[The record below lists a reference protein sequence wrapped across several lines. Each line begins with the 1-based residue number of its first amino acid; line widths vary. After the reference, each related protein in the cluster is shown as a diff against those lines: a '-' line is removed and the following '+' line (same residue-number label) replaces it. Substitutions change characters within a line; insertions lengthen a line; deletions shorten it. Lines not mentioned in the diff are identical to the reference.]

1 MREPVAR
8 RTASFVALTLA
19 LAWSAA
25 GPAAAQTGKE
35 SGKESNKPWRHALIQ
50 PKSDAGI
57 LLMPQYGGFFK
68 KLGLDIDI
76 TNVKDDE
83 IMLHAL
89 IAGDLDSFEGG
100 LGAGIIADAHGA
112 DVKITGCSWL
122 MVPHGVFVHDD
133 ITAMDQLKGKTI
145 AISSPSAF
153 PDLFARGALD
163 HFNVPEDS
171 VKFASLGGDLDRY
184 KALVAHLVD
193 AAVVSGEYTP
203 IAEKE
208 HIKMLVSAKDAL
220 PHFVRMCEYMLGS
233 TIKARPDD
241 AAKFLAGE
249 ILGLR
254 YAVANKDEVVKAA
267 QEITGTKPDDP
278 RADFIYDLAMQQ
290 QSIGTEVPIPADDLQ
305 WMNEELVKVGN
316 IAKPVDLTK
325 VLDSKPREDAL
336 KLIAQMH

>member
-1 MREPVAR
+1 VTRTLAR
-8 RTASFVALTLA
+8 RAAPFFVTAFA
-19 LAWSAA
+19 LACALASPASAQSA
-25 GPAAAQTGKE
+25 KQDV
-35 SGKESNKPWRHALIQ
+35 KPWRHALIQ
-50 PKSDAGI
+50 AKSDAGI

-68 KLGLDIDI
+68 KLGLDIGI

-100 LGAGIIADAHGA
+100 PGAALIADAHGA

-122 MVPHGVFVHDD
+122 TVPHGIFVHDD
-133 ITAMDQLKGKTI
+133 ITTMDQLKGKTI

-153 PDLFARGALD
+153 PDLFARGALAR
-163 HFNVPEDS
+163 FNVPADS
-171 VKFASLGGDLDRY
+171 VRFASLGGDLDRY

-203 IAEKE
+203 IATKE

-241 AAKFLAGE
+241 AAKFMAGE

-254 YAVANKDEVVKAA
+254 YAVANKDQVVKAT
-267 QEITGTKPDDP
+267 QEITGAKPDDP
-278 RADFIYDLAMQQ
+278 RPAFIYDLAMQQ
-290 QSIGTEVPIPADDLQ
+290 HSIGTDMPIPTDDLQ

-316 IAKPVDLTK
+316 IPKPVDLTK
-325 VLDSKPREDAL
+325 VIDPKPREDAL
-336 KLIAQMH
+336 KLVAQTH

>member
-1 MREPVAR
+1 MR
-8 RTASFVALTLA
+8 RTIIRRAMPLVALA
-19 LAWSAA
+19 LTSVLLTIN
-25 GPAAAQTGKE
+25 PATAQ
-35 SGKESNKPWRHALIQ
+35 SSKPWRHALIQ

-57 LLMPQYGGFFK
+57 LLMPQHGGFFK
-68 KLGLDIDI
+68 KVGLDINI

-100 LGAGIIADAHGA
+100 PGAAMIADAHGA

-122 MVPHGVFVHDD
+122 MVPHGIFVHDD

-153 PDLFARGALD
+153 PDLFARGALA
-163 HFNVPEDS
+163 HFNVPADS

-184 KALVAHLVD
+184 KALVAHLVE

-233 TIKARPDD
+233 TIKARPED

-249 ILGLR
+249 MLGLR
-254 YAVANKDEVVKAA
+254 YAVAHKDEVVKAT
-267 QEITGTKPDDP
+267 QEITGLKPDDP
-278 RADFIYDLAMQQ
+278 RPAYMYDLAMQLHA
-290 QSIGTEVPIPADDLQ
+290 IGTDLPIPTDDLQ

-316 IAKPVDLTK
+316 IQKPLDLAKIIDP
-325 VLDSKPREDAL
+325 KPREDAL
-336 KLIAQMH
+336 KLVAQVH

>member
-1 MREPVAR
+1 MR
-8 RTASFVALTLA
+8 RTVAHRAALFFAPALLA
-19 LAWSAA
+19 ALLS
-25 GPAAAQTGKE
+25 GPASAQ
-35 SGKESNKPWRHALIQ
+35 SNKPWQHALIQ

-57 LLMPQYGGFFK
+57 LLMPQHGGFFK
-68 KLGLDIDI
+68 KLGLDINI
-76 TNVKDDE
+76 TNVKDDQ

-100 LGAGIIADAHGA
+100 PGAAIIAAAHGA
-112 DVKITGCSWL
+112 DVKVTGCSWL
-122 MVPHGVFVHDD
+122 MVPHGLFVHDD

-145 AISSPSAF
+145 AISSPAAF

-163 HFNVPEDS
+163 HFGVPEDG

-184 KALVAHLVD
+184 KALVAHLVE

-208 HIKMLVSAKDAL
+208 HIKMLVSAKDAM
-220 PHFVRMCEYMLGS
+220 PHFVRMCEYMMGS

-254 YAVANKDEVVKAA
+254 YAVANKDAVVRAT
-267 QEITGTKPDDP
+267 QEITGVKPDDP
-278 RADFIYDLAMQQ
+278 RAAYMYDLAMEQH
-290 QSIGTEVPIPADDLQ
+290 SIGTEVPIPTDDLQ
-305 WMNEELVKVGN
+305 WMNELLVKVGN
-316 IAKPVDLTK
+316 IAKPLDMTK
-325 VLDSKPREDAL
+325 VIDPKPREGAL
-336 KLIAQMH
+336 KLVAQTQ

>member
-1 MREPVAR
+1 MKTTIIR
-8 RTASFVALTLA
+8 RAMPLVALA
-19 LAWSAA
+19 LTSVLLTVV
-25 GPAAAQTGKE
+25 PAAAQ
-35 SGKESNKPWRHALIQ
+35 SSKPWRHALIQ

-68 KLGLDIDI
+68 KVGLDINI

-100 LGAGIIADAHGA
+100 PGAAMIADAHGA

-122 MVPHGVFVHDD
+122 MVPHGIFVHDD

-153 PDLFARGALD
+153 PDLFARGALA
-163 HFNVPEDS
+163 HFNVPADS

-233 TIKARPDD
+233 TIKARPED

-254 YAVANKDEVVKAA
+254 YAVANKDAVVKATR
-267 QEITGTKPDDP
+267 EITGLKPDDP
-278 RADFIYDLAMQQ
+278 RPAYMYDLAMQLHA
-290 QSIGTEVPIPADDLQ
+290 IGTDLPIPTDDLQ

-316 IAKPVDLTK
+316 MQKPLDLAKVIDP
-325 VLDSKPREDAL
+325 KPREDAL
-336 KLIAQMH
+336 KLVAQMH

>member
-1 MREPVAR
+1 MRETVAR

-19 LAWSAA
+19 FVWCVA

-35 SGKESNKPWRHALIQ
+35 SGKLWRHALIQ

-68 KLGLDIDI
+68 KLGLDINI
-76 TNVKDDE
+76 INVKDDE

-100 LGAGIIADAHGA
+100 PGAGIIADAHGA

-122 MVPHGVFVHDD
+122 MVPHGIFVHDD
-133 ITAMDQLKGKTI
+133 IAAMDQLQGKTI

-254 YAVANKDEVVKAA
+254 YAVANKEEVVKAT

-278 RADFIYDLAMQQ
+278 RAAFIYDLAMQQ

-325 VLDSKPREDAL
+325 VIDPTPREDAL
-336 KLIAQMH
+336 KLVAGTH